1 MDISQEDRDWFCDR
15 LRENWGSLY
24 RLARSITG
32 SDTDAQEAMAQGAYL
47 AWARLGQLRQRE
59 KIRSWLLK
67 ITANEARQICRRR
80 GRTVSW
86 EELDGEPAAPARE
99 TEDGSLWKAVQALPC
114 DQREAVVLFYYE
126 DLTTEEIAR
135 IVGAA
140 PGTVRVRLSRA
151 REQLRKRLEVERDG

>member
-1 MDISQEDRDWFCDR
+1 MAIPEADREWFCAR
-15 LRENWGSLY
+15 LRENWTSLY

-32 SDTDAQEAMAQGAYL
+32 SDTDAQEAMAEAVYL
-47 AWARLGQLRQRE
+47 ACERFGQLRQRE
-59 KIRSWLLK
+59 KFRSWLLK
-67 ITANEARQICRRR
+67 ITTNEARRLCRRR
-80 GRTVSW
+80 GRTVSL

-99 TEDGSLWKAVQALPC
+99 MEDGSIWQAVQALPC

-126 DLTTEEIAR
+126 DLSTQEIAD
-135 IVGAA
+135 IVGVA